1 MIGGKQMKLENFVVT
16 KFDTSSDDLVEKL
29 PYVLEN
35 TETKERLIGVLKNC
49 ECDML
54 AFSTWKGVIV
64 ISPADAEKYNIYKAD
79 LTDGMYLLFKGDSLS
94 ISASHEMSEEKMKQI
109 KDAMSEEGVVQM
121 ALFNQRFDNV
131 SVLDVNDCPQQISTI
146 VCHRIIDYINNDA
159 NDALTTG
166 IEYFYTVLAHVT
178 IIRQFLYK
186 VTREKDSSVDL
197 ILYQIMLPASESDKE
212 QYMNAGWKIHPM
224 FYNKENDCY
233 MPTVRIQRPMQLM
246 TFPNCDKDDSITLQ
260 ILSGLQL
267 LHLIEHG
274 PNEKD
279 KEEPGL
285 YVGLDYSNDGII
297 ISNASTNEN
306 NHLIIDGEGT
316 VILKGM
322 AGGYISRFLYWNDKY
337 DWLFFPKETVT
348 NANRSMSDSE
358 FVGPTLGVNN
368 IIKWGSIESA
378 SFGIFGYWMRSTE
391 ASENDYVIPW
401 EFGGE

>member
-1 MIGGKQMKLENFVVT
+1 MKLEDLVVT
-16 KFDTSSDDLVEKL
+16 KFDTASDDLVEKL
-29 PYVLEN
+29 AYVLEN
-35 TETKERLIGVLKNC
+35 TETKERQIGVLKNSD
-49 ECDML
+49 CDML

-64 ISPADAEKYNIYKAD
+64 INPADAKKYNIYKAD

-94 ISASHEMSEEKMKQI
+94 ISASHEMSEEKKKQI

-121 ALFNQRFDNV
+121 ALLDQIFDNV
-131 SVLDVNDCPQQISTI
+131 SVSDVNDHPQQISTI
-146 VCHRIIDYINNDA
+146 ICHRIIDYVSNDTD
-159 NDALTTG
+159 DALTTG

-186 VTREKDSSVDL
+186 VTREKESFKDL
-197 ILYQIMLPASESDKE
+197 IQYEIMLPASESDKKY
-212 QYMNAGWKIHPM
+212 YMDNGWKIHPM
-224 FYNKENDCY
+224 FYDKKNDCY
-233 MPTVRIQRPMQLM
+233 MSTVRIQRPMQMM
-246 TFPNCDKDDSITLQ
+246 TFPDCDKDDSITLQ

-267 LHLIEHG
+267 LHFIEYG

-297 ISNASTNEN
+297 ISNAYTDESNR
-306 NHLIIDGEGT
+306 LVIDDVKDL
-316 VILKGM
+316 VIKDIS
-322 AGGYISRFLYWNDKY
+322 GYISRFLYWNEKY

-368 IIKWGSIESA
+368 IIKWGSIDSA

>member
-1 MIGGKQMKLENFVVT
+1 MKLEDLVVT
-16 KFDTSSDDLVEKL
+16 KFDTASDDLVEKL
-29 PYVLEN
+29 AYVLEN
-35 TETKERLIGVLKNC
+35 TETKERQIGVLKNSD
-49 ECDML
+49 CDML

-64 ISPADAEKYNIYKAD
+64 INPADAKKYNIYKAD

-94 ISASHEMSEEKMKQI
+94 ISASHEMSEEKKKQI

-121 ALFNQRFDNV
+121 ALLDQIFDNV
-131 SVLDVNDCPQQISTI
+131 SVSDVNDHPQQISTI
-146 VCHRIIDYINNDA
+146 TCHRIIDYVSNDTD
-159 NDALTTG
+159 DALTTG

-186 VTREKDSSVDL
+186 VTREKESFKDL
-197 ILYQIMLPASESDKE
+197 IQYEIMLPASESDKKY
-212 QYMNAGWKIHPM
+212 YMDNGWKIHPM
-224 FYNKENDCY
+224 FYDKKNDCY
-233 MPTVRIQRPMQLM
+233 MSTVRIQRPMQMM
-246 TFPNCDKDDSITLQ
+246 TFPDCDKDDSITLQ

-267 LHLIEHG
+267 LHFIEYG

-297 ISNASTNEN
+297 ISNAYTDESNR
-306 NHLIIDGEGT
+306 LVIDDVKDL
-316 VILKGM
+316 VIKDIS
-322 AGGYISRFLYWNDKY
+322 GYISRFLYWNEKY

-368 IIKWGSIESA
+368 IIKWGSIDSA

>member
-1 MIGGKQMKLENFVVT
+1 MKLEDLVVT
-16 KFDTSSDDLVEKL
+16 KFDTASDDLVEKM

-35 TETKERLIGVLKNC
+35 TETKERQIGVLKNSD
-49 ECDML
+49 CDML

-64 ISPADAEKYNIYKAD
+64 INPTDAKKYNIYKAD

-94 ISASHEMSEEKMKQI
+94 ISASHDMSEEKKKQI

-121 ALFNQRFDNV
+121 ALSNQLFDNV
-131 SVLDVNDCPQQISTI
+131 HVLDVVDDRPQQVSTI
-146 VCHRIIDYINNDA
+146 ICHRIIDYINNNTD
-159 NDALTTG
+159 DALTTG

-186 VTREKDSSVDL
+186 VTREKESFKDL
-197 ILYQIMLPASESDKE
+197 IQYEIMLPASESDKKY
-212 QYMNAGWKIHPM
+212 YMDNGWKIHPM
-224 FYNKENDCY
+224 FYNKKNDCY
-233 MPTVRIQRPMQLM
+233 MSTVRIQRPMQMM
-246 TFPNCDKDDSITLQ
+246 TFPDCDKDDSITLQ
-260 ILSGLQL
+260 ILSGLQM
-267 LHLIEHG
+267 LHLIEYG

-297 ISNASTNEN
+297 ISNAYTDEGNR
-306 NHLIIDGEGT
+306 LVIDDVKDL
-316 VILKGM
+316 VIKDIS
-322 AGGYISRFLYWNDKY
+322 GYISRFLYWNEKY

-368 IIKWGSIESA
+368 IIKWGSIDSA